1 MSFYIQPVT
10 PISTDSAAQ
19 NPEAGKTTDIS
30 SGDIIVVTDPNSS
43 AEDPVT
49 IQTPESGAVEI
60 GIATVESNV
69 KVEGTGTAGV
79 VVGNVET
86 SSGDPLDSAGSSIQ
100 IDDNYRGTTL
110 INLQNSITEGGVV
123 DTSTETFA
131 GNSIADNMPGKDSPG
146 NTTDNAQLTFYI
158 NGGSANDNIE
168 GSGGKDF
175 IRLGAGDDRFDA
187 GGGNDIVRLGAGDDE
202 GFLGAGD
209 DAVYFTV
216 DQLQGNSVNIL
227 KDFDVVGDDKI
238 QIDADLQN
246 LVDIDGIG
254 TNVITITLSGA
265 QTGTTAIVSEGES
278 IDEDDIEFI

>member
-43 AEDPVT
+43 AEAPVT
-49 IQTPESGAVEI
+49 IETPDSGIVEI
-60 GIATVESNV
+60 GVAAIDSNV
-69 KVEGTGTAGV
+69 VVEGTGTAAV

-86 SSGDPLDSAGSSIQ
+86 PTGDPLDASGSSIQ
-100 IDDNYRGTTL
+100 VDDDYRGTIL
-110 INLQNSITEGGVV
+110 ANLQNAITQPGLV
-123 DTSTETFA
+123 DTTTETFA
-131 GNSIADNMPGKDSPG
+131 GNSIADNMPGKDSAS
-146 NTTDNAQLTFYI
+146 NTTENAELAFYF
-158 NGGSANDNIE
+158 NGGSANDNVE
-168 GSGGKDF
+168 GSGGRDF

-209 DAVYFTV
+209 DEVYFTV

-227 KDFDVVGDDKI
+227 KDFDADGDDKI